1 VQIVE
6 NAVIAAAG
14 LGSRLGLGLPK
25 CMLEIGDVTLLTRV
39 VTQLESLVE
48 RIHVVV
54 GYREEMIITHCRRF
68 HPKVVIARNPEFR
81 TTNTAQSLA
90 IGARHLSGK
99 TLFLDGDLLFSPRS
113 LSEFVRAAAD
123 SEMQV
128 GVTPASSDHAVFANV
143 ETGSNGVL
151 AITGFSRTDKSDFE
165 WANVFVGT
173 ADAMDGA
180 EGYVYE
186 RLQEHLPLPARILEL
201 SEVDTEHD
209 LARARKFAAA
219 NAL

>member
-1 VQIVE
+1 
-6 NAVIAAAG
+6 
-14 LGSRLGLGLPK
+14 
-25 CMLEIGDVTLLTRV
+25 MLEIGGCTLLTRV
-39 VTQLESLVE
+39 VTQLEGLVE

-68 HPKVVIARNPEFR
+68 HPQVVIARNPEFR

-113 LSEFVRAAAD
+113 LADFVHAAANSD
-123 SEMQV
+123 LQV
-128 GVTPASSDHAVFANV
+128 GITAATSDHAVFATV
-143 ETGSNGVL
+143 DQGPGAGLTI
-151 AITGFSRTDKSDFE
+151 AGFSRSDKSTYE
-165 WANVFVGT
+165 WANVFVGPP
-173 ADAMDGA
+173 DAMNGA

-186 RLQEHLPLPARILEL
+186 RLQEHLPLPARVLEL

-209 LARARKFAAA
+209 LARAREFAAA